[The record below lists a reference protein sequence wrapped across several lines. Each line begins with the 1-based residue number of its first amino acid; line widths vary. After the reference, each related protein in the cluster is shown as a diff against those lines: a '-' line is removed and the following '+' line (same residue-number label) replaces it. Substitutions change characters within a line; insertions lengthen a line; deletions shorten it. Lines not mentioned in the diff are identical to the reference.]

1 MLYFVRNLM
10 RTDYRPNYNR
20 LAAKKYAEEYALTPN
35 PAYPYYSDND
45 CTNFISQSLRAGG
58 LKYLGTKWNDYNS
71 WFCNT
76 TKSNVTSLKKVS
88 LTWRSAR
95 YFRKHWGNEND
106 IGENRSFIYREISLE
121 EAIQNFHAI
130 YSLLDI
136 GDVVQHINYQNS
148 TYPHHSQII
157 HSKVFNASI
166 VRDDLLVAQH
176 SANKKNISLY
186 NYISNLKNKN
196 KRILCLYKI
205 IKDM

>member
-1 MLYFVRNLM
+1 MLIGSRS
-10 RTDYRPNYNR
+10 NYNR

-45 CTNFISQSLRAGG
+45 CTNFISQALRAGG

-136 GDVVQHINYQNS
+136 GDVVQHINYQNNA
-148 TYPHHSQII
+148 YPHHSQII
-157 HSKVFNASI
+157 HSKVFNTSI

-176 SANKKNISLY
+176 SVNKKNVSLY
-186 NYISNLKNKN
+186 KYISNLKNKN
-196 KRILCLYKI
+196 KRIICLYKI